1 MCSSGAISRRSAGP
15 DGHQDDRDESAVA
28 HWTEREID
36 KTAFKDARLG
46 QRFGELLRQIGDA
59 WAGAYPSRAKTGR
72 TRRQP
77 TASSL
82 TSAWRK
88 PTFFAATSPPRAPAT
103 MIVQALEL
111 DRIHLGHR
119 THTVAPRIT
128 CDTAALSEKFH
139 TISYLRGLNRTLRQ
153 DVRCRNGR

>member
-1 MCSSGAISRRSAGP
+1 MIRYSAPRGEATLAARASAGMCSDRSAP
-15 DGHQDDRDESAVA
+15 RPVSDHLCAPKS
-28 HWTEREID
+28 
-36 KTAFKDARLG
+36 
-46 QRFGELLRQIGDA
+46 LLEGSR
-59 WAGAYPSRAKTGR
+59 AGAYRSRAKTGR

-88 PTFFAATSPPRAPAT
+88 PTFLAATSPPRAPAT